1 MLTIKIF
8 EVVYVKHV
16 YYSTRIWDRNLE
28 VNWTLTVFQDVGKSE
43 KIIKHETKEYH
54 KDALEK
60 AKDFLE
66 PESRGHILQRKRKH
80 LLRGKRAHFFH
91 FEGTR
96 FL

>member
-1 MLTIKIF
+1 MLTVKIF
-8 EVVYVKHV
+8 EVVHVKYV

-28 VNWTLTVFQDVGKSE
+28 VNLTLTVFQDVGKSE
-43 KIIKHETKEYH
+43 KIIKHETKECL

-66 PESRGHILQRKRKH
+66 SESPGHILERKRKH
-80 LLRGKRAHFFH
+80 PLRGKRAHFFH